1 VKVYLNSIDGID
13 DAIVAMHMS
22 KRTWNPDMDAAIRY
36 MCTVVNAYNGVY
48 IPKDEHNDGRLDKH
62 FDAYHEYMTKLLKW
76 GRLHITLLKF
86 IDISVTVEGL
96 HRAGQDDWDSHAQ
109 RFQNRIV
116 RSSTRL
122 ASFSDGEK
130 SDFYKGKIKYPFEA
144 LNDLGLVIPEEYGE
158 FKDDDGITWV
168 KTDFGYINKKYM
180 GRKDVHRGLYPLA
193 IPSNFIFRCNLTDW
207 SHVYKERNAK
217 SGANPEVKEC
227 CEAIADALI
236 EAQPLFTRELFMEI
250 KC

>member
-1 VKVYLNSIDGID
+1 MKIYLNSIAGID
-13 DAIVAMHMS
+13 DAIIAMHMS
-22 KRTWNPDMDAAIRY
+22 KRTWNATMDDEIRH
-36 MCTVVNAYNGVY
+36 MCTVVNTRDGIFV
-48 IPKDEHNDGRLDKH
+48 PKAERGDNRLDKY
-62 FDAYHEYMTKLLKW
+62 FDAYQEYMTKLLKW

-130 SDFYKGKIKYPFEA
+130 SDFYSSKIKYPFEA
-144 LNDLGLVIPEEYGE
+144 MKDMGSTIPDEYT
-158 FKDDDGITWV
+158 DTDGIIWV
-168 KTDFGYINKKYM
+168 RTDFGYINKEHL

-236 EAQPLFTRELFMEI
+236 KAQPLFSRELFMEI

>member
-1 VKVYLNSIDGID
+1 
-13 DAIVAMHMS
+13 
-22 KRTWNPDMDAAIRY
+22 
-36 MCTVVNAYNGVY
+36 
-48 IPKDEHNDGRLDKH
+48 
-62 FDAYHEYMTKLLKW
+62 MTKLLKW

-130 SDFYKGKIKYPFEA
+130 SDFYDGKIKYPFEA
-144 LNDLGLVIPEEYGE
+144 MKDMGNTIPDEYT
-158 FKDDDGITWV
+158 DADGIIWV
-168 KTDFGYINKKYM
+168 RTDFGYINKEHL

-236 EAQPLFTRELFMEI
+236 KAQPLFSRELFMEI

>member
-1 VKVYLNSIDGID
+1 MKIYLNSIDGIN
-13 DAIVAMHMS
+13 DAIIAMHMS
-22 KRTWNPDMDAAIRY
+22 KRTWNATMDDEIRH
-36 MCTVVNAYNGVY
+36 MCTVVNTRDGVY
-48 IPKDEHNDGRLDKH
+48 VPKAERGDNRLDKY

-130 SDFYKGKIKYPFEA
+130 SDFYSGKIKYPFEA
-144 LNDLGLVIPEEYGE
+144 MKDMGSTIPDEYT
-158 FKDDDGITWV
+158 DADGIIWV
-168 KTDFGYINKKYM
+168 RTDFGYINKEHL

-236 EAQPLFTRELFMEI
+236 KAQPLFSRELFMEI

>member
-1 VKVYLNSIDGID
+1 MKVYLNRIDGID
-13 DAIVAMHMS
+13 DAIIAMHMS
-22 KRTWNPDMDAAIRY
+22 KRTWNATMDDEVRY
-36 MCTVVNAYNGVY
+36 MCSIVNPHNGIFV
-48 IPKDEHNDGRLDKH
+48 PKDEHGDNHLDKY
-62 FDAYHEYMTKLLKW
+62 FDAYQEYMTKLLKW

-130 SDFYKGKIKYPFEA
+130 SDFYDGKIKYPFEA
-144 LNDLGLVIPEEYGE
+144 MKDMGTTIPDEYTDADGVI
-158 FKDDDGITWV
+158 WV
-168 KTDFGYINKKYM
+168 RTDFGYINKEHL

-227 CEAIADALI
+227 CEAIADTLI
-236 EAQPLFTRELFMEI
+236 KAQPLFSRELFMEI

>member
-1 VKVYLNSIDGID
+1 MKIYLNSIAGID
-13 DAIVAMHMS
+13 DAIIAMHMS
-22 KRTWNPDMDAAIRY
+22 KRTWNATMDYEIRH
-36 MCTVVNAYNGVY
+36 MCTVVNTRNGIFV
-48 IPKDEHNDGRLDKH
+48 PKAERGDNRLDKY
-62 FDAYHEYMTKLLKW
+62 FDTYQEYMTKLLKW

-130 SDFYKGKIKYPFEA
+130 SDFYSGKIKYPFEA
-144 LNDLGLVIPEEYGE
+144 MKDMGTTIPDEYT
-158 FKDDDGITWV
+158 DADGIIWV
-168 KTDFGYINKKYM
+168 RTDFGYINKEHL

-207 SHVYKERNAK
+207 SHVYKERNVK

-236 EAQPLFTRELFMEI
+236 NAQPLFSRELFMEI

>member
-1 VKVYLNSIDGID
+1 MKIYLNSIDGID
-13 DAIVAMHMS
+13 DAIIAMHMS
-22 KRTWNPDMDAAIRY
+22 KRTWNAIMDDEIRH
-36 MCTVVNAYNGVY
+36 MCTVVNTRDGVY
-48 IPKDEHNDGRLDKH
+48 VPKAERGDNRLDKY
-62 FDAYHEYMTKLLKW
+62 FDAYQEYMAKLLKW

-130 SDFYKGKIKYPFEA
+130 SDFYSGKIKYPFEA
-144 LNDLGLVIPEEYGE
+144 MKDMGTTIPDEYTDSDGTILVR
-158 FKDDDGITWV
+158 
-168 KTDFGYINKKYM
+168 TDFGYINKEHL

-236 EAQPLFTRELFMEI
+236 KAQPLFSRELFMEI

>member
-1 VKVYLNSIDGID
+1 MKIYLNSIAGID
-13 DAIVAMHMS
+13 DAIIAMHMS
-22 KRTWNPDMDAAIRY
+22 KRTWNATMDDEIRH
-36 MCTVVNAYNGVY
+36 MCTVVNTRNGIFV
-48 IPKDEHNDGRLDKH
+48 PKAERGDNRLDKY
-62 FDAYHEYMTKLLKW
+62 FDTYQEYMTKLLKW

-130 SDFYKGKIKYPFEA
+130 SDFYSGKIKYPFEA
-144 LNDLGLVIPEEYGE
+144 MKDMGSAIPDEYT
-158 FKDDDGITWV
+158 DADGIIWV
-168 KTDFGYINKKYM
+168 RTDFGYINKEHL

-236 EAQPLFTRELFMEI
+236 KSQPLFSRELFMEI

>member
-1 VKVYLNSIDGID
+1 MKIYLNSIAGID
-13 DAIVAMHMS
+13 DAIIAMHMS
-22 KRTWNPDMDAAIRY
+22 KRTWNATMDDEIRH
-36 MCTVVNAYNGVY
+36 MCTVVNTRNGIFV
-48 IPKDEHNDGRLDKH
+48 PKAERGDNRLDKY
-62 FDAYHEYMTKLLKW
+62 FDAYQEYMTKLLKW

-130 SDFYKGKIKYPFEA
+130 SDFYSGKIKYPFEA
-144 LNDLGLVIPEEYGE
+144 MKDMGNEIPNEYT
-158 FKDDDGITWV
+158 DADGIIWV
-168 KTDFGYINKKYM
+168 RTDFGYINKEHL

-227 CEAIADALI
+227 CESIADALI
-236 EAQPLFTRELFMEI
+236 NAQPLFSRELFMEI

>member
-1 VKVYLNSIDGID
+1 MKIYLNSIAGID
-13 DAIVAMHMS
+13 DAIIAMHMS
-22 KRTWNPDMDAAIRY
+22 KRTWNAIMDDEIRH
-36 MCTVVNAYNGVY
+36 MCTVVNTRNGIFV
-48 IPKDEHNDGRLDKH
+48 PKAERGDNRLDKY
-62 FDAYHEYMTKLLKW
+62 FDAYQEYMTKLLKW

-130 SDFYKGKIKYPFEA
+130 SDFYRGKIKYPFEA
-144 LNDLGLVIPEEYGE
+144 MKDMGSTIPDEYT
-158 FKDDDGITWV
+158 DADGIIWV
-168 KTDFGYINKKYM
+168 RTDFGYINKEHL

-207 SHVYKERNAK
+207 SHVYKERNAR

-236 EAQPLFTRELFMEI
+236 NAQPLFSRELFMEI

>member
-1 VKVYLNSIDGID
+1 MKVYLNSIAGID
-13 DAIVAMHMS
+13 DAIIAMHMS
-22 KRTWNPDMDAAIRY
+22 KRTWNATMDDEIRY
-36 MCTVVNAYNGVY
+36 MCSIVNPHNGIFV
-48 IPKDEHNDGRLDKH
+48 PKDEHGDNHLNKY
-62 FDAYHEYMTKLLKW
+62 FDAYQEYMTKLLKW

-130 SDFYKGKIKYPFEA
+130 SDFYDGKIKYPFEA
-144 LNDLGLVIPEEYGE
+144 MKDMGTTIPDEYTDADGVI
-158 FKDDDGITWV
+158 WV
-168 KTDFGYINKKYM
+168 RTDFGYINKEHL

-217 SGANPEVKEC
+217 SGANPEVK
-227 CEAIADALI
+227 AIADALI
-236 EAQPLFTRELFMEI
+236 KAQPLFSRELFMEI

>member
-1 VKVYLNSIDGID
+1 MKIYLNSITGID
-13 DAIVAMHMS
+13 DAIIAMHMS
-22 KRTWNPDMDAAIRY
+22 KRTWNATMDDEIRH
-36 MCTVVNAYNGVY
+36 MCTVVNTRDGIFV
-48 IPKDEHNDGRLDKH
+48 PKAERGDNRLDKY
-62 FDAYHEYMTKLLKW
+62 FDTYHEYMTKLLKW

-96 HRAGQDDWDSHAQ
+96 HRAGQDVWDSHAQ

-130 SDFYKGKIKYPFEA
+130 SDFYSGKIKYPFEA
-144 LNDLGLVIPEEYGE
+144 MKDMGTMIPDEYT
-158 FKDDDGITWV
+158 DADGAIWV
-168 KTDFGYINKKYM
+168 KTDFGYIKKEHL

-207 SHVYKERNAK
+207 SHVYKERNTK

-236 EAQPLFTRELFMEI
+236 KAQPLFSRELFMEI

>member
-1 VKVYLNSIDGID
+1 MKIYLNSIAGID
-13 DAIVAMHMS
+13 DAIIAMHMS
-22 KRTWNPDMDAAIRY
+22 KRTWNATMDDEIRH
-36 MCTVVNAYNGVY
+36 MCTVVNTRNGIFV
-48 IPKDEHNDGRLDKH
+48 PKAERGDNRLDKY
-62 FDAYHEYMTKLLKW
+62 FDAYQEYMTNLLKW

-130 SDFYKGKIKYPFEA
+130 SDFYSGKIKYPFEA
-144 LNDLGLVIPEEYGE
+144 MKDMGSTIPDEYT
-158 FKDDDGITWV
+158 DTDGIIWV
-168 KTDFGYINKKYM
+168 RTDFGYINKEHL

-236 EAQPLFTRELFMEI
+236 NAQPLFSRELFMEI

>member
-1 VKVYLNSIDGID
+1 MKVYLNSIDGID
-13 DAIVAMHMS
+13 DAIIAMHMS
-22 KRTWNPDMDAAIRY
+22 KRTWNATMDDEIRH
-36 MCTVVNAYNGVY
+36 MCTVVNTRNGIFV
-48 IPKDEHNDGRLDKH
+48 PKAERGDNRLDKY
-62 FDAYHEYMTKLLKW
+62 FDAYQEYMTKLLKW

-130 SDFYKGKIKYPFEA
+130 SDFYDGKIKYPFEA
-144 LNDLGLVIPEEYGE
+144 MKDMGTTIPDEYTDADGVI
-158 FKDDDGITWV
+158 WV
-168 KTDFGYINKKYM
+168 RTDFGYINKEHL

-236 EAQPLFTRELFMEI
+236 KAQPLFSRELFMEI

>member
-1 VKVYLNSIDGID
+1 MKVYLNRIDGID
-13 DAIVAMHMS
+13 DAIIAMHMS
-22 KRTWNPDMDAAIRY
+22 KRTWNATMDDEIRY
-36 MCTVVNAYNGVY
+36 MCSIVNPHNGIFV
-48 IPKDEHNDGRLDKH
+48 PKDEHGDNHLDKY
-62 FDAYHEYMTKLLKW
+62 FDAYQEYMTKLLKW

-130 SDFYKGKIKYPFEA
+130 SDFYDGKIKYPFEA
-144 LNDLGLVIPEEYGE
+144 MKDMSTTIPDEYTDADGVI
-158 FKDDDGITWV
+158 WV
-168 KTDFGYINKKYM
+168 RTDFGYINKEHL

-236 EAQPLFTRELFMEI
+236 KAQPLFSRELFMEI

>member
-1 VKVYLNSIDGID
+1 MKVYLNSIAGID
-13 DAIVAMHMS
+13 DAIIAMHMS
-22 KRTWNPDMDAAIRY
+22 KRTWNATMDDEIRY
-36 MCTVVNAYNGVY
+36 MCSIVNPHNGIFV
-48 IPKDEHNDGRLDKH
+48 PKDKHSDNHLDKY
-62 FDAYHEYMTKLLKW
+62 FDAYQEYMTKLLKW

-130 SDFYKGKIKYPFEA
+130 SDFYDGKIKYPFEA
-144 LNDLGLVIPEEYGE
+144 MKDMGTTIPDEYTDADGVI
-158 FKDDDGITWV
+158 WV
-168 KTDFGYINKKYM
+168 RTDFGYINKEHL

-236 EAQPLFTRELFMEI
+236 KAQPLFSRELFMEI

>member
-1 VKVYLNSIDGID
+1 MKIYLNSIDGID
-13 DAIVAMHMS
+13 DAIIAMHMS
-22 KRTWNPDMDAAIRY
+22 KRTWNATMDDDIRH
-36 MCTVVNAYNGVY
+36 MCTVVNTRNGIFV
-48 IPKDEHNDGRLDKH
+48 PKAERGDNRLDKY
-62 FDAYHEYMTKLLKW
+62 FDAYQEYMTKLLKW

-130 SDFYKGKIKYPFEA
+130 SDFYNGKIKYPFDA
-144 LNDLGLVIPEEYGE
+144 MKDMGRTIPDEYT
-158 FKDDDGITWV
+158 DADGIIWV
-168 KTDFGYINKKYM
+168 RTDFGYINKEHL

-193 IPSNFIFRCNLTDW
+193 IPSNFIFRCNLADW

-236 EAQPLFTRELFMEI
+236 KAQPLFSRELFMEI

>member
-1 VKVYLNSIDGID
+1 MKVYLNRIDGID
-13 DAIVAMHMS
+13 DAIIAMYMS
-22 KRTWNPDMDAAIRY
+22 KRTWNATMDDEIRY
-36 MCTVVNAYNGVY
+36 MCSIVNPHNGIFV
-48 IPKDEHNDGRLDKH
+48 PKDEYGDNHLDKY
-62 FDAYHEYMTKLLKW
+62 FDAYQEYMTKLLKW

-130 SDFYKGKIKYPFEA
+130 SDFYDGKIKYPFEA
-144 LNDLGLVIPEEYGE
+144 MKDMGNTIPDEYT
-158 FKDDDGITWV
+158 DADGIIWV
-168 KTDFGYINKKYM
+168 RTDFGYINKEHL

-236 EAQPLFTRELFMEI
+236 KAQPLFSRELFMEI

>member
-1 VKVYLNSIDGID
+1 MKIYLNSITGID
-13 DAIVAMHMS
+13 DAIIAMHMS
-22 KRTWNPDMDAAIRY
+22 KRTWNATMDDEIRH
-36 MCTVVNAYNGVY
+36 MCTVVNTRDGIFV
-48 IPKDEHNDGRLDKH
+48 PKAERGDNRLDKY
-62 FDAYHEYMTKLLKW
+62 FDTYHEYMTKLLKW

-130 SDFYKGKIKYPFEA
+130 SDFYSGKIKYPFEA
-144 LNDLGLVIPEEYGE
+144 MKDMGTMIPDEYT
-158 FKDDDGITWV
+158 DADGAIWV
-168 KTDFGYINKKYM
+168 KTDFGYIKKEHL

-207 SHVYKERNAK
+207 SHVYKERNTK

-236 EAQPLFTRELFMEI
+236 KAQPLFSRELFMEI

>member
-1 VKVYLNSIDGID
+1 MKIYLNSIAGID
-13 DAIVAMHMS
+13 DAIIAMHMS
-22 KRTWNPDMDAAIRY
+22 KRTWNPTMDLDIRY
-36 MCTVVNAYNGVY
+36 MCSVVNARNGIYV
-48 IPKDEHNDGRLDKH
+48 PKNEHNDGRLDKH
-62 FDAYHEYMTKLLKW
+62 FDAYQEYMTKLLKW
-76 GRLHITLLKF
+76 GRHHITLLKF

-130 SDFYKGKIKYPFEA
+130 SNFYDGKIKYPFEA
-144 LNDLGLVIPEEYGE
+144 MKDMDISIPDEYT
-158 FKDDDGITWV
+158 DDDGITWM
-168 KTDFGYINKKYM
+168 KTDFGYIKKEHL

-236 EAQPLFTRELFMEI
+236 KAQPLFSRELFMEI

>member
-1 VKVYLNSIDGID
+1 MKVYLNSIAGID
-13 DAIVAMHMS
+13 DAIIAMHMS
-22 KRTWNPDMDAAIRY
+22 KRTWNATMDDEVRY
-36 MCTVVNAYNGVY
+36 MCSIVNPHNGIFV
-48 IPKDEHNDGRLDKH
+48 PKDEHGDNHLDKY
-62 FDAYHEYMTKLLKW
+62 FDAYQEYMTKLLKW

-130 SDFYKGKIKYPFEA
+130 SDFYDGKIKYPFEA
-144 LNDLGLVIPEEYGE
+144 MKDMGNTIPDEYT
-158 FKDDDGITWV
+158 DADGIIWV
-168 KTDFGYINKKYM
+168 RTDFGYINKEHL

-236 EAQPLFTRELFMEI
+236 KAQPLFSRELFMEI

>member
-1 VKVYLNSIDGID
+1 MKVYLNRIDGID
-13 DAIVAMHMS
+13 DAIIAMHMS
-22 KRTWNPDMDAAIRY
+22 KRTWNATMDDEIRY
-36 MCTVVNAYNGVY
+36 MCSIVNPHNGIFV
-48 IPKDEHNDGRLDKH
+48 PKDKHGDNHLDKY
-62 FDAYHEYMTKLLKW
+62 FDAYQEYMTKLLKW

-130 SDFYKGKIKYPFEA
+130 SDFYDGKIKYPFEA
-144 LNDLGLVIPEEYGE
+144 MKDMCTTIPDEYTDADGVI
-158 FKDDDGITWV
+158 WV
-168 KTDFGYINKKYM
+168 RTDFGYINKEHL

-236 EAQPLFTRELFMEI
+236 KAQPLFSRELFMEI